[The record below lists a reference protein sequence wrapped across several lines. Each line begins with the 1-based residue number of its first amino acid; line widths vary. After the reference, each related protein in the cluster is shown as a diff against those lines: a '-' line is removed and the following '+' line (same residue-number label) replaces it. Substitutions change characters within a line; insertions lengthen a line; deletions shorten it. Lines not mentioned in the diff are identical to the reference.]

1 MVKEKLISDWIWELA
16 IGIFW
21 LESRLRTNLN
31 GLIEFIDRIGGGRAG
46 GGGVITESGWETG
59 LRGYPVKM

>member
-1 MVKEKLISDWIWELA
+1 MVKEKSISDWIWELT

-21 LESRLRTNLN
+21 LESRLGTSLN
-31 GLIEFIDRIGGGRAG
+31 GLIEFIDRIGGGRA